1 MKRVNPSL
9 ETNTL
14 YVITRDYS
22 VTTPVSVTIRQDGTY
37 VSETITVTPSYT
49 ENYCQLDC
57 DFTILEQDSVYF
69 MEVKNGGDLLYRDKL
84 YATSSTD
91 YVPSLNTGV
100 YTIDAEG
107 EDEEYI
113 ILED

>member
-9 ETNTL
+9 STNTL

-22 VTTPVSVTIRQDGTY
+22 VTTPISVTIRQDGTY
-37 VSETITVTPSYT
+37 ASETISVTPSYT
-49 ENYCQLDC
+49 ENYCRLDC
-57 DFTILEQDSVYF
+57 DFTILEEDSVYF

-91 YVPSLNTGV
+91 YVHTLNTNEF
-100 YTIDAEG
+100 TIDAEG

>member
-9 ETNTL
+9 STNTL
-14 YVITRDYS
+14 YVITRDYT
-22 VTTPVSVTIRQDGTY
+22 VTTPVSVTIRQDGAY
-37 VSETITVTPSYT
+37 VSETISVTPSYT

-57 DFTILEQDSVYF
+57 NFTILEEDSVYF
-69 MEVKNGGDLLYRDKL
+69 MEVKNGSDLLYRDRL

-91 YVPSLNTGV
+91 YIHGLNAGEF
-100 YTIDAEG
+100 TIDTEG